1 MIYCHVEEY
10 LECERRRRR
19 ESEKERKKVS
29 KKTKED
35 FHIHESRCLNW
46 LLVPNRS
53 VQGTWNNG
61 TVSFVGD
68 S

>member
-29 KKTKED
+29 KKTKD